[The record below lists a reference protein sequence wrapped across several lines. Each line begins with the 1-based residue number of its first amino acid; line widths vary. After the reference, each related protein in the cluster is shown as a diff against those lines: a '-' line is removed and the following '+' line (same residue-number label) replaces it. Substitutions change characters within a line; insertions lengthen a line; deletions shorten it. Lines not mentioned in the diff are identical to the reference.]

1 MVMIVCSL
9 CFFYFSEIMMEDWGA
24 LVDKQ
29 EKTLVDKVQ
38 MFIYQILFLI
48 SV

>member
-1 MVMIVCSL
+1 
-9 CFFYFSEIMMEDWGA
+9 MMEDWGA

-48 SV
+48 SVWGIKDWVIDA